1 MGAHHTSTLP
11 FLRLRAGRDIFP
23 PMFWGSRRK
32 ETSWPHQIASAAI
45 LTSPLLT
52 FAANPKSIV
61 ENPSVDLIK
70 SIPSTWDQT
79 IVLPVS
85 EIGEIAAFA
94 RRKNDTWFLAV
105 MNGETPKTIHVNLS
119 FLAEGPHPA
128 MLIRD
133 QQANPAPEKIE
144 NIILIP
150 SDYLTSDLRARGDR
164 KSVV

>member
-1 MGAHHTSTLP
+1 MRPRPARTAFSRTL
-11 FLRLRAGRDIFP
+11 FGD
-23 PMFWGSRRK
+23 RRK
-32 ETSWPHQIASAAI
+32 ETSWPYQIASAAI

-61 ENPSVDLIK
+61 KNSGVDLIK

-150 SDYLTSDLRARGDR
+150 SDYLTSDLRSGGRFIGR
-164 KSVV
+164 V